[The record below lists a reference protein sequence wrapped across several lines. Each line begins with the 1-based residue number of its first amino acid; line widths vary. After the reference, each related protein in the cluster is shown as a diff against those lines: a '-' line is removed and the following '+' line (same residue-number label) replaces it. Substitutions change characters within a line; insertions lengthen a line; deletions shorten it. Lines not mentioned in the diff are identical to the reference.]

1 MRSILLTSA
10 NIEEVKIT
18 KFNLSTPSGL
28 SGFLKSLKRQFTL
41 ANMDI
46 RKTKDSKLLHR
57 AAEAM
62 GLEDWPTLSASLTP
76 PLKINNRTVSESK
89 QRDAAATLK
98 DLLESNQ
105 RIENGED
112 VDIDD
117 SIYGRSVSRIEVFF
131 SLGSDRDITFTV
143 AVGARGEFDI
153 ESAKITVRGFDTI
166 GVIHPEGEELLSL
179 CELFESRVGFE
190 VERFS
195 QAINEIT

>member
-1 MRSILLTSA
+1 M
-10 NIEEVKIT
+10 T
-18 KFNLSTPSGL
+18 KFDLSTPSGL
-28 SGFLKSLKRQFTL
+28 SGFLKNLKRQFTL
-41 ANMDI
+41 SNMDI

-62 GLEDWPTLSASLTP
+62 DMADWPALSASLTAS
-76 PLKINNRTVSESK
+76 LKINNRTVSENK
-89 QRDAAATLK
+89 QRDAEATLK

-112 VDIDD
+112 VDVDD
-117 SIYGRSVSRIEVFF
+117 SIYGRSVSRIEVLF

-166 GVIHPEGEELLSL
+166 GVVQPEGEELLSL

-190 VERFS
+190 VERLFS
-195 QAINEIT
+195 NN